1 MKKIIAFISVA
12 FLAIAVNAQ
21 QSPMPL
27 TGNKNPEAKPAEI
40 KPVAAVVAPA
50 VETLV
55 LKEAE
60 FDFGK
65 IPQGKPVIHVFELI
79 NKGKDSLRI
88 VNVQA
93 SCGCT
98 TPEWDKDKAIAPGK
112 SGTITA
118 TYNAAAASHF
128 TKTLTVKFAGV
139 DEIKNIIIT
148 GDVLDGDAYAKWQ
161 SESGTQP
168 IVKTEAVPA
177 ASVKATPAAALKAKP
192 AVTKAKKV
200 SKKDCKGKDC

>member
-1 MKKIIAFISVA
+1 MKKIIAFMSVA

-21 QSPMPL
+21 QSPMPVS
-27 TGNKNPEAKPAEI
+27 GSKNPEAKPAEI

-65 IPQGKPVIHVFELI
+65 IPQGKPVTHVFELI
-79 NKGKDSLRI
+79 NKGKDSLKI

-98 TPEWDKDKAIAPGK
+98 TPEWDKDKAIAPG
-112 SGTITA
+112 GTAKITVG
-118 TYNAAAASHF
+118 YNAATEGVF
-128 TKTLTVKFAGV
+128 TKPVTITYNGAETKQLF
-139 DEIKNIIIT
+139 IK
-148 GDVLDGDAYAKWQ
+148 GEVWK
-161 SESGTQP
+161 
-168 IVKTEAVPA
+168 
-177 ASVKATPAAALKAKP
+177 TPALSAPENKSLGDLKN
-192 AVTKAKKV
+192 
-200 SKKDCKGKDC
+200 